1 MLLPL
6 ATLGVFLTG
15 VNPIRL
21 IIIGGIVQAVFL
33 PVAASSVL
41 YLRFSKTDV
50 RLRPGKAWDTALIIS
65 CASLVAIGIG
75 GLIRLLVS
83 A

>member
-21 IIIGGIVQAVFL
+21 IIIGGIAQAVFL

-50 RLRPGKAWDTALIIS
+50 RLRPGKA
-65 CASLVAIGIG
+65 
-75 GLIRLLVS
+75 
-83 A
+83 